1 MNQLDG
7 EYNTINEKYHKAEH
21 DLTMVNKVKGQL
33 EDNLKIQNNEMQ
45 KFQIEY
51 EEQIGIWKREKSDY
65 QNRIHELAAYQDKI
79 KYDGQ
84 EQIEQY
90 KQKY

>member
-1 MNQLDG
+1 
-7 EYNTINEKYHKAEH
+7 
-21 DLTMVNKVKGQL
+21 
-33 EDNLKIQNNEMQ
+33 LKIQNNEMQ

-84 EQIEQY
+84 EQIE
-90 KQKY
+90 